1 MVHGIIVVPGVI
13 NSTVSKSRFGL
24 EKARGKRRG
33 RELNRKMGANI
44 IMLEVIS
51 QRILSVVDE
60 SKVYNSVTRG
70 YGGDQ

>member
-1 MVHGIIVVPGVI
+1 MVHGVI

-24 EKARGKRRG
+24 EKVRGKRRG

-51 QRILSVVDE
+51 QRILSVVDRKQ